1 MKMLGIVMSLNHTN
15 WLANTLALALV
26 CIGFLLI
33 SGEASAVDDYDH
45 KMTFT
50 PDTQNGDPEELV
62 QFSISIENT
71 GDKDD
76 TYDMS
81 VTNSTIPTG
90 YTAYI
95 IPTEISV
102 DDGDSGTATL
112 FVKIAN
118 RTNPTASS
126 GALTTKTSVK
136 VIFSS
141 IPRLLILS

>member
-45 KMTFT
+45 KMTLT

-81 VTNSTIPTG
+81 VTNSTVPTG

-112 FVKIAN
+112 FVK
-118 RTNPTASS
+118 
-126 GALTTKTSVK
+126 
-136 VIFSS
+136 FS
-141 IPRLLILS
+141 